1 MNDTIT
7 LPRSIFEQIEQVL
20 RRLVAK
26 VEPTDNDAKDARN
39 QAVQLMQV
47 VTAIADDEGMQ
58 QTHAV
63 VAARKTRRSGIQVLL
78 ELAEKA
84 EREGWEGPSD
94 LAENHDT
101 YAAEAAE
108 EDLKRIHD
116 YYH

>member
-1 MNDTIT
+1 MSDTIT
-7 LPRSIFEQIEQVL
+7 LPRSIFEQIEGVL

-26 VEPTDNDAKDARN
+26 VEPTDNDAKDVRN
-39 QAVQLMQV
+39 QAVHLMQV
-47 VTAIADDEGMQ
+47 VTAIADDKEVQ
-58 QTHAV
+58 RTRAV
-63 VAARKTRRSGIQVLL
+63 VAAGKTRRNGIQVLL

-84 EREGWEGPSD
+84 ECEGWEGPSD
-94 LAENHDT
+94 LAEKHDT